1 MTVFYYTN
9 LSFPD
14 SAMASGNRVVHL
26 AKCLVSKGV
35 RVVVL
40 SAFSDS
46 GQAGSFTCDGIEFLS
61 FCRERQGI
69 VRQFASCIV
78 FPIKVWL
85 YLRKELRKGDIL
97 YSYTGNFIQRLWGGL
112 FVMLLRMPMYYEG
125 CEFPYTIIAEWPKV
139 LQRIDVWL
147 IRKCV
152 SGVVAITP
160 ALADYYRNITMP
172 GTKVVTIPMTVDAD
186 RFVGNPPVQDN
197 FDFPYIAYTGAMN
210 RAGGGVDVL
219 VDAFSIIASEHPDLH
234 LVLIGRGSD
243 ELRRQY
249 ESKIGADRIHCL
261 FSGKIPVSEMPRY
274 ICNAKILAMLPLPTK
289 QQEGCFP
296 TKLGE
301 YLSSGVPTVV
311 SRVGIPARILADGEN
326 VRFVPPNDPK
336 ATADVFRDI
345 LSNYERAETV
355 AARGRD
361 FARRSFHYENFAD
374 ELYSWYLPCKV

>member
-1 MTVFYYTN
+1 M
-9 LSFPD
+9 
-14 SAMASGNRVVHL
+14 
-26 AKCLVSKGV
+26 

-46 GQAGSFTCDGIEFLS
+46 GMSEGFERDGVEFLS
-61 FCRERQGI
+61 FCRERKG
-69 VRQFASCIV
+69 FARHFALCIV
-78 FPIKVWL
+78 FPIKAWL
-85 YLRKELRKGDIL
+85 YLRKEHRRGDIL
-97 YSYTGNFIQRLWGGL
+97 YSYTGNLIQRIWAGAFAG
-112 FVMLLRMPMYYEG
+112 FLRMPMYYEG

-160 ALADYYRNITMP
+160 ALADYYRKITKP

-186 RFVGNPPVQDN
+186 RFAGNPPVPDN
-197 FDFPYIAYTGAMN
+197 FSFSYIAYTGAMN
-210 RAGGGVDVL
+210 RTGGGVDVL

-289 QQEGCFP
+289 QQDGCFP

-326 VRFVPPNDPK
+326 VRFVPPNDPV

>member
-14 SAMASGNRVVHL
+14 GAMASGNRVMHL

-46 GQAGSFTCDGIEFLS
+46 GKVEAFTRDGIEFLS
-61 FCRERQGI
+61 FCRARKGLA
-69 VRQFASCIV
+69 RHFALCII
-78 FPIKVWL
+78 FPIKAWL
-85 YLRKELRKGDIL
+85 YLRKEHRKGDIL
-97 YSYTGNFIQRLWGGL
+97 YSYTGNLIQRIWAGVFAGC
-112 FVMLLRMPMYYEG
+112 MHMPMYYEG
-125 CEFPYTIIAEWPKV
+125 CEYPYTIIAGWPKPLQWLDV
-139 LQRIDVWL
+139 LL

-152 SGVVAITP
+152 FGVVAITP
-160 ALADYYRNITMP
+160 ALEDYYRKITKP
-172 GTKVVTIPMTVDAD
+172 GTKVITIPMTVDAD
-186 RFVGNPPVQDN
+186 RFAGNSPVPDN
-197 FDFPYIAYTGAMN
+197 FDFPYIAYMGAMN

-219 VDAFSIIASEHPDLH
+219 VDAFSIISPEYPDLH
-234 LVLIGRGSD
+234 LVLIGKGSD

-249 ESKIGADRIHCL
+249 ESRIGADRIHCL

-311 SRVGIPARILADGEN
+311 SRVGIPAEILTDGEN

-345 LSNYERAETV
+345 LSNYNQAKAV
-355 AARGRD
+355 ALRGRD
-361 FARRSFHYENFAD
+361 FARKNFHYENFAD
-374 ELYSWYLPCKV
+374 KLLSWYMS